1 MKILNP
7 RLEKIAVEASQYPPA
22 NLSEIAMAGRSNV
35 GKSSLIN
42 AIVQRRALART
53 SGKPGKTRTINF
65 YNIDDKFRLVD
76 LPGYGYAQV
85 SQSERDKWA
94 VTINTYLES
103 RENLKEVILLVDF
116 RHPPTKDDQ
125 QMYEWIIAAGFSG
138 YVLAT
143 KSDKVGKSRHQQ
155 HVKQIAQSLNIK
167 NRNYI
172 IPVSSETRAGIENV
186 YQLLSQL
193 VK

>member
-7 RLEKIAVEASQYPPA
+7 RLEKIAVEKSQYPPA
-22 NLSEIAMAGRSNV
+22 NLGEIAMAGRSNV

-103 RENLKEVILLVDF
+103 RENLREVILLVDF

-172 IPVSSETRAGIENV
+172 IINK
-186 YQLLSQL
+186 YF
-193 VK
+193 